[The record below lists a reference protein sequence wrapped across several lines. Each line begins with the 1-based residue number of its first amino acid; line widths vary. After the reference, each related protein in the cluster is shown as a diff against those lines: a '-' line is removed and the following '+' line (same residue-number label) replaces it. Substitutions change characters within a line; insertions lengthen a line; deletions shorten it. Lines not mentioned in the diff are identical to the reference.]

1 MRPAADH
8 VFRRAA
14 LEHHAGPRPKPAA
27 AEIPRPPVVLS
38 LFVLGALLG
47 ASVAAL
53 LYLQVP
59 EYASGSL
66 IVAPRRTLFL
76 AVPADLAQRLQP
88 GQTVL
93 VPSTSGARPR
103 ATIGRIGETMPSARV
118 GAFLHLDL
126 PRVSPPGRRVTLT
139 RLDRAGAEPAA
150 PLLDTV
156 GAVFPA
162 RVEIGRESV
171 LSRLPIVGELS

>member
-1 MRPAADH
+1 VRPADH

-14 LEHHAGPRPKPAA
+14 LEHHAGPRTKAAA
-27 AEIPRPPVVLS
+27 AEIPRPPVALS
-38 LFVLGALLG
+38 VCILGALLI

-66 IVAPRRTLFL
+66 IVGPGHTLFL
-76 AVPADLAQRLQP
+76 AVPAELERRLRP
-88 GQTVL
+88 GQAVL
-93 VPSTSGARPR
+93 IPAPSGVAPR
-103 ATIGRIGETMPSARV
+103 ATVVRIGETMPSARV

-126 PRVSPPGRRVTLT
+126 AHGLTPGGQVTLAE
-139 RLDRAGAEPAA
+139 LGRAGAEPAA

-162 RVEIGRESV
+162 RVEVGRESV
-171 LSRLPIVGELS
+171 LSRARG